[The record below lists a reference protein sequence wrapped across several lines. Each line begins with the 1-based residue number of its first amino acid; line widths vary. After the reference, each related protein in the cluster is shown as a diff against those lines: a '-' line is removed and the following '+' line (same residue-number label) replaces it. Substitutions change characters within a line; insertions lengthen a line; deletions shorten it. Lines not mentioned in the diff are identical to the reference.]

1 MKIGDLIKWTD
12 SFSRGAKWGNMIG
25 IIVSDER
32 LRLGVYP
39 ERRIL
44 WQDGRSYEV
53 NTSDIKLVSAHTGGS
68 QNEDR

>member
-25 IIVSDER
+25 IIVSDES

-39 ERRIL
+39 ERTIL

-53 NTSDIKLVSAHTGGS
+53 NPKDIKPLTHT
-68 QNEDR
+68 QEITNEDR